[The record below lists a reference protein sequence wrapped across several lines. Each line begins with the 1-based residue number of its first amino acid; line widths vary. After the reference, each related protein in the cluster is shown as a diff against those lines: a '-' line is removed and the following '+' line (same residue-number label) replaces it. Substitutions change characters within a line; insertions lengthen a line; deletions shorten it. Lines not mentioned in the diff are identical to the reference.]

1 MQGLTEY
8 ASAMLLA
15 MSPLFVLY
23 FRLTHE
29 LPAPSLRRTTHSS
42 EGPEGTPHW
51 SLMNGLY
58 MFIRD
63 NSALWT
69 LMAVQNLSGPRSPSP
84 SASTS
89 TSFSS
94 AAAVAGAVSVATLT
108 LAAVDQYM
116 LRLKSC
122 KVAAAEGV
130 QVQAADLS
138 AYLSVAVISL
148 ILCLAWLAAQNIA
161 LAMILV
167 VHIAPATGIIAA
179 AGYRLDLI
187 RLFYKLSPPP
197 VSVSASVSVSTLP
210 TTLLKQSGKDT
221 ASPAAE
227 EREESGD
234 DMMNNKPHDDTVDYI
249 TSDNTDTDILAASGE
264 VSSLPSVKGVGEEVI
279 LDSDSDKKGDSV
291 AAITPEGETSTLS
304 EDTKTV
310 HPVCGL
316 ISAAPSQA
324 VKTVCRCVLLVLILL
339 CSPAVVPVTVFRYKA
354 MFLSHSHAH
363 TVRVTSATY
372 FASLANDWAHTEV
385 PSFLFTYLSIYLS
398 TYLLVFS
405 NVALYRTITYL
416 IVSIYDTH

>member
-23 FRLTHE
+23 FRLTHA
-29 LPAPSLRRTTHSS
+29 LPAPSLKRTTHSS

-84 SASTS
+84 SASAS

-138 AYLSVAVISL
+138 AYLSVAVTSL

-167 VHIAPATGIIAA
+167 VHIAPATWMIAA

-197 VSVSASVSVSTLP
+197 VSASESVSVGTPP

-227 EREESGD
+227 ESGD
-234 DMMNNKPHDDTVDYI
+234 DMMNNKLHDDTVDYI
-249 TSDNTDTDILAASGE
+249 TSNNTDIDILPASGD
-264 VSSLPSVKGVGEEVI
+264 VSSLPSVKKVGEDVI
-279 LDSDSDKKGDSV
+279 LDTDSDKKGDSV
-291 AAITPEGETSTLS
+291 AAITPIGETSTLS
-304 EDTKTV
+304 KDTKAV

-324 VKTVCRCVLLVLILL
+324 VKTVCRCVLLVLLLL
-339 CSPAVVPVTVFRYKA
+339 CSPAVVPVIVFRYKA
-354 MFLSHSHAH
+354 MFLSHSQAH
-363 TVRVTSATY
+363 TVTVTSATY

-385 PSFLFTYLSIYLS
+385 PSFLFTYLPIC
-398 TYLLVFS
+398 
-405 NVALYRTITYL
+405 
-416 IVSIYDTH
+416 